1 MKWTFNIY
9 SNWEEI
15 WSKTHLNRWNII
27 MDTSPNAHV
36 FFHPSL
42 VKAWIDTYLPL
53 RELTPIFVW
62 GKCVD
67 GNEIF
72 LPLVLWKKNWKN
84 AFLKTI
90 VPVGYSDYD
99 YHEPIF
105 KENIVEFELFWKELL
120 SFLQNHYRTDII
132 SLTGIRQKFIDSSC
146 EWQQGEAC
154 PYLSLE
160 NIHNNEDLM
169 KFFKTSLRGDIRR
182 QIRRLSELGEIN
194 LKEYHTFS
202 DISETFPI
210 FMKEHRL
217 KWPNAYKAPHFHE
230 NLLNDKLLKQT
241 VHFSSLNIDD
251 KPIAWHLG
259 FNYKKTY
266 YYYMPAGNHEYA
278 SYSPVKVHLY
288 FLLDRAVRLKYHKY
302 DHLRGEENYKA
313 GWSNGCDYIF
323 DYNSYSHKTISKL
336 KLNFI
341 NLLKH
346 RI

>member
-132 SLTGIRQKFIDSSC
+132 S
-146 EWQQGEAC
+146 
-154 PYLSLE
+154 
-160 NIHNNEDLM
+160 
-169 KFFKTSLRGDIRR
+169 
-182 QIRRLSELGEIN
+182 
-194 LKEYHTFS
+194 
-202 DISETFPI
+202 
-210 FMKEHRL
+210 
-217 KWPNAYKAPHFHE
+217 
-230 NLLNDKLLKQT
+230 
-241 VHFSSLNIDD
+241 
-251 KPIAWHLG
+251 
-259 FNYKKTY
+259 
-266 YYYMPAGNHEYA
+266 
-278 SYSPVKVHLY
+278 
-288 FLLDRAVRLKYHKY
+288 
-302 DHLRGEENYKA
+302 
-313 GWSNGCDYIF
+313 
-323 DYNSYSHKTISKL
+323 
-336 KLNFI
+336 
-341 NLLKH
+341 
-346 RI
+346 